1 MTLQQHLELI
11 CKYLPH
17 KVLYSHNGNV
27 AELMPY
33 HLGMHLK
40 NIERGDDWKLVL
52 RPLSDLVK
60 PCLDGGKIPI
70 VELTTIAKIEDGF
83 TRITCHNNFG
93 SFDVMAYFEGGRIDT
108 LSYEPKFKCFEFIR
122 HTRDLGTFDI
132 IGGLNQLKLFEQ
144 LHQWHF
150 FLGDQS
156 LFGKEI
162 IDINTLK

>member
-1 MTLQQHLELI
+1 MTPQQHLELI

-17 KVLYSHNGNV
+17 KVLYSHSGNV

-52 RPLSDLVK
+52 RPLSDLIK
-60 PCLDGGKIPI
+60 PCLKGGKVPI
-70 VELTTIAKIEDGF
+70 EELEELEQCYVGINFIGLIIEQKVD
-83 TRITCHNNFG
+83 H
-93 SFDVMAYFEGGRIDT
+93 
-108 LSYEPKFKCFEFIR
+108 EFIYV
-122 HTRDLGTFDI
+122 TDVSD
-132 IGGLNQLKLFEQ
+132 KLLDK